1 MVLHHHPGCH
11 CPTNST
17 GTPPTHLLALCH
29 PHQPPPS
36 QIFVVSPVK
45 TGTLLRIF
53 RNFSTSLTFSAL
65 GLHPPHP
72 HHPPTLPRLWPHL
85 CTLPR
90 TSAHTCAPFRTFCAP
105 AHTLHTFCALLRTF
119 SHTFAHPR
127 APLRTFVHLSHTS
140 AHLCAPLCTFPCT
153 FAHLCAP
160 FAHLPRTFRAPMCT
174 LHSIFRVC
182 HPYLTFF
189 LTLDPLLATMG
200 NPALVQPGIVPTST
214 PLYNQVQPLW
224 PPCCPSVFPVGL
236 HNPHSHSR
244 TRSGSHTTH
253 PMAHGW

>member
-1 MVLHHHPGCH
+1 MHAPILVLHHHPGCH
-11 CPTNST
+11 CPPNST

-45 TGTLLRIF
+45 TGTLSKIF
-53 RNFSTSLTFSAL
+53 RNFSTFLTFSAL

-72 HHPPTLPRLWPHL
+72 HHPPTLHWLRPHL
-85 CTLPR
+85 CTLPC
-90 TSAHTCAPFRTFCAP
+90 TS
-105 AHTLHTFCALLRTF
+105 TL
-119 SHTFAHPR
+119 
-127 APLRTFVHLSHTS
+127 
-140 AHLCAPLCTFPCT
+140 PLC
-153 FAHLCAP
+153 
-160 FAHLPRTFRAPMCT
+160 
-174 LHSIFRVC
+174 SIFWVC

-189 LTLDPLLATMG
+189 LTSDPLPATMG
-200 NPALVQPGIVPTST
+200 NPALVQPGIVPTSG

-244 TRSGSHTTH
+244 TWCRWGDVQCHALSTQTTQGSPGAEPRRSKRKLRQVFGIKLNRQLILFQTH
-253 PMAHGW
+253 RLVAGTQTGHRHPSFRTKHNKTRS